1 MAILS
6 GCASQTDSTFLS
18 MVELFELV
26 SVSRAIAEAY
36 SQIAR
41 DLRAN
46 WRLIGVVVR
55 GSFLLFC

>member
-1 MAILS
+1 
-6 GCASQTDSTFLS
+6 